1 MTHAAEGLLQAY
13 IDGEV
18 EGSAAAELDLHIT
31 RCAECAAELDRLRTA
46 GAQVAAA
53 LALLDVARGA
63 DSTTQAWWRVR
74 HNRGSRTGRLLTWGV
89 GRAAALLLVAAG
101 VASAALPGSP
111 VREAIA
117 GWLADGED
125 PEAAAA
131 PGRTPAA
138 TPETPA
144 TERATE
150 LRRAEMT
157 VLPVDGRVRVLI
169 WAAANEATVRVN
181 FVPGERVSVQAGGEE
196 GEVRFRSGPGRI
208 EVYDLGAGH
217 AVVNLPSSLAQASI
231 EVDGRQFLYKE
242 GDQLRTPGPMVE
254 QTTQMIVFRVQK

>member
-1 MTHAAEGLLQAY
+1 MIHAAEGLLQAY

-18 EGSAAAELDLHIT
+18 EGSAAAQLALHVT

-46 GAQVAAA
+46 GAGVAAA
-53 LALLDVARGA
+53 LALLDVPRGA
-63 DSTTQAWWRVR
+63 DATTQAWWRVR
-74 HNRGSRTGRLLTWGV
+74 HSRGSRTGRLLTWGV

-117 GWLADGED
+117 GWLAGGED
-125 PEAAAA
+125 TETAGA
-131 PGRTPAA
+131 PGSAPAA
-138 TPETPA
+138 SRETPTPE
-144 TERATE
+144 RVTE

-169 WAAANEATVRVN
+169 WAASSDATVRVN
-181 FVPGERVSVQAGGEE
+181 FVSGERVSVQAGGEE

-208 EVYDLGAGH
+208 EVYDLGPGH

-231 EVDGRQFLYKE
+231 EVDGRQFLYKD

-254 QTTQMIVFRVQK
+254 QTAQMIVFRVQK